1 MKRVLVS
8 MAASLLLVLAMV
20 VPVAATEPGPGPGC
34 SDFAANTAVYA
45 QAGGFGQLVSSVNHG
60 AFAPDFTSIGQLIG
74 LEHTVGVF
82 TYACAK
88 YR

>member
-1 MKRVLVS
+1 MRVLISV
-8 MAASLLLVLAMV
+8 AASLMLMLALVG
-20 VPVAATEPGPGPGC
+20 PVAATEPGPGC

-45 QAGGFGQLVSSVNHG
+45 KAGGFGQLVSSVNHG
-60 AFAPDFTSIGQLIG
+60 AFAPTFTSVGQLIRV
-74 LEHTVGVF
+74 EHTVGVF

>member
-1 MKRVLVS
+1 MRILISV
-8 MAASLLLVLAMV
+8 AASLVLMLALIG
-20 VPVAATEPGPGPGC
+20 PVAATEPGPGPGC

-45 QAGGFGQLVSSVNHG
+45 KAGGFGQLVSSVNHG
-60 AFAPDFTSIGQLIG
+60 AFAPTFTSVGQLIRV
-74 LEHTVGVF
+74 EHTVGVF

>member
-8 MAASLLLVLAMV
+8 MAASLLLVLALV
-20 VPVAATEPGPGPGC
+20 VPVAAAEPGPGC

-60 AFAPDFTSIGQLIG
+60 AFAPDFTSVGQLIR

>member
-1 MKRVLVS
+1 MRVLISV
-8 MAASLLLVLAMV
+8 AASLMLTLALVG
-20 VPVAATEPGPGPGC
+20 PVAATEPGPGC

-45 QAGGFGQLVSSVNHG
+45 KAGGFGQLVSSVNHG
-60 AFAPDFTSIGQLIG
+60 AFAPTFTSVGQLIRI
-74 LEHTVGVF
+74 EHTVGVF

>member
-1 MKRVLVS
+1 MRVLISV
-8 MAASLLLVLAMV
+8 AASLMLILALVG
-20 VPVAATEPGPGPGC
+20 PVAATEPGPGC

-45 QAGGFGQLVSSVNHG
+45 KAGGFGQLVSSVNHG
-60 AFAPDFTSIGQLIG
+60 AFAPTFTSVGQLIRV
-74 LEHTVGVF
+74 EHTVGVF